1 MANQKQA
8 RVVEELA
15 RVKNVSERR
24 AKLIYEQLEVQSI
37 EELVESAKAGEL
49 QSLSGIGAATEEK
62 ILKSARAI
70 LEEKAS
76 GGSET
81 AAAELEEVVAPEGEQ
96 EQAAIEVVPDTVEAE
111 AAPTPVAEDAVL
123 AEAPVAPVEESDE
136 STAGDA
142 VSAQERFFSTLVCPN
157 CGNTRFEHT
166 DVLTCTACRRE
177 YSSRSGVFDLAP
189 PYKTPTGLAQKLLEN
204 GLYARLYDDLRP
216 RMTGV
221 VTERSLRE
229 EYALT
234 AELLE
239 LRADVRLLDVA
250 CGTGNFT
257 RYFANRLDALDAE
270 HSRDYLLAAIDISWP
285 MLEQMG
291 EHLSQEGLQD
301 QVFALRGDA
310 TRLPFKRN
318 SFDRLHCAGAL
329 HLFDDVDEALRN
341 FAFVLESGGLFVGS
355 TFLKGRGLRER
366 LLKRAVQRVT
376 RFKWFKPREIEQ
388 SLERAGF
395 ELIDHTIDGAAMTFK
410 ARKI

>member
-8 RVVEELA
+8 QVVEELT

-49 QSLSGIGAATEEK
+49 QELSGIGAATESK
-62 ILKSARAI
+62 ILESARAI
-70 LEEKAS
+70 LEEKTS
-76 GGSET
+76 QGSK
-81 AAAELEEVVAPEGEQ
+81 AAGAALEDVAVAEERAQV
-96 EQAAIEVVPDTVEAE
+96 AIEVVPDE
-111 AAPTPVAEDAVL
+111 PK
-123 AEAPVAPVEESDE
+123 VEEAQPSLEGDSPAE
-136 STAGDA
+136 TPTRAAKSEEELVARGDA
-142 VSAQERFFSTLVCPN
+142 DAQERFYSALVCPN
-157 CGNTRFEHT
+157 CGNTRFERA

-177 YSSRSGVFDLAP
+177 YTARSTVFDLAP
-189 PYKTPTGLAQKLLEN
+189 PYKSPTGLAQRLLEN

-239 LRADVRLLDVA
+239 LREDVRLLDIA
-250 CGTGNFT
+250 CGTGSFT

-270 HSRDYLLAAIDISWP
+270 NAREYLLAAIDISWP
-285 MLEQMG
+285 MLEQMKD
-291 EHLSQEGLQD
+291 HLAQEGLLD
-301 QVFALRGDA
+301 QVFVLRGDA
-310 TRLPFKRN
+310 MRLPFKRN

-341 FAFVLESGGLFVGS
+341 FAFVLEPGGVFVGS
-355 TFLKGRGLRER
+355 TFLRGQGLRER

-376 RFKWFKPREIEQ
+376 KFKWFRPREVEQ